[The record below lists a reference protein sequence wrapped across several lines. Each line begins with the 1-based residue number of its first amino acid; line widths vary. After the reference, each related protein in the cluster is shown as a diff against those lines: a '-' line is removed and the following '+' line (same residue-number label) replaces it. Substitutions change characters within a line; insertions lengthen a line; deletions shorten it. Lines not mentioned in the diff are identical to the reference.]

1 MTHSLHRRGDVESLK
16 KDFLVLACTAK
27 GYNDDVFAPLG
38 GEFTRICAKH
48 KPVNGGDM
56 KTGNLLYVDPETI
69 ARKVSRSTIIEFT
82 FDNKQNV
89 IDTIKELKE
98 RDLGISIVI
107 SGMIDEVNDIVE
119 KAGLPKVHTREYS
132 LGTHGKT
139 KLLPEWEVLEFTTMC
154 GHAMVASELVKK
166 MIVDSK
172 KGHKSPREAAV
183 VMGTCCS
190 CGNFNVNRAV
200 ELMEKNAP
208 LWTADYPVY

>member
-27 GYNDDVFAPLG
+27 GHNDKVFAPLG
-38 GEFTRICAKH
+38 SEFARICAKH

-56 KTGNLLYVDPETI
+56 KTGNLLYVDAETI
-69 ARKVSRSTIIEFT
+69 AQKVSSSTIIEFT

-89 IDTIKELKE
+89 IDCIKELKE
-98 RDLGISIVI
+98 RDLGISVVI
-107 SGMIDEVNDIVE
+107 TGMIDEVNDIVE

-154 GHAMVASELVKK
+154 GHAMVANELVKK
-166 MIVDSK
+166 SIVDVR
-172 KGHKSPREAAV
+172 KGRASAREAAV
-183 VMGTCCS
+183 TMGKCCS
-190 CGNFNVNRAV
+190 CGNFNINRAV
-200 ELMEKNAP
+200 ELIEKNAP

>member
-16 KDFLVLACTAK
+16 KDFLILSCSAK
-27 GYNDDVFAPLG
+27 GFNDGWYGPLG
-38 GEFTRICAKH
+38 SEFVRVCTKH

-56 KTGNLLYVDPETI
+56 KTGNLLYVDPEEIANKVTNTTI
-69 ARKVSRSTIIEFT
+69 LEFN

-89 IDTIKELKE
+89 IDCIKELKE

-107 SGMIDEVNDIVE
+107 SGMIDEVNDIVQ
-119 KAGLPKVHTREYS
+119 KAGLPKVHTREFS

-139 KLLPEWEVLEFTTMC
+139 RLLPEWEVLEFTTMC
-154 GHAMVASELVKK
+154 GHAMVASEYVKK
-166 MIVDSK
+166 AIVEAR
-172 KGHKSPREAAV
+172 KGHVSPREAAV
-183 VMGTCCS
+183 QMGKCCS

-208 LWTADYPVY
+208 LWTSDYPAY

>member
-27 GYNDDVFAPLG
+27 GYNDPWFAPLG
-38 GEFTRICAKH
+38 SEFVRICAKH

-69 ARKVSRSTIIEFT
+69 AQKVSRSTIIEFT
-82 FDNKQNV
+82 FNNKQNV
-89 IDTIKELKE
+89 IDCIKELKE
-98 RDLGISIVI
+98 RDLGISVVI
-107 SGMIDEVNDIVE
+107 TGMIDEVNDIVAQ
-119 KAGLPKVHTREYS
+119 AGLPKVHTREYS

-139 KLLPEWEVLEFTTMC
+139 RLMPEWEVLEFTTMC

-166 MIVDSK
+166 MIVDSR
-172 KGHKSPREAAV
+172 KGRTSPREAAV
-183 VMGTCCS
+183 VMGKCCS
-190 CGNFNVNRAV
+190 CGNFNVSRAV
-200 ELMEKNAP
+200 ELIEKNAP

>member
-16 KDFLVLACTAK
+16 KDFLILSCTAK
-27 GYNDDVFAPLG
+27 GFNEDVYAPLG
-38 GEFTRICAKH
+38 SEFVRICAKH

-56 KTGNLLYVDPETI
+56 KTGNLLYVDPEVI
-69 ARKVSRSTIIEFT
+69 AQKVSKTTILEFT

-98 RDLGISIVI
+98 RDLGISVVI

-119 KAGLPKVHTREYS
+119 KCGLPKVHTREFS
-132 LGTHGKT
+132 LGTHGRT
-139 KLLPEWEVLEFTTMC
+139 KLLPDWEVLEFTTMC

-166 MIVDSK
+166 MIVDSR
-172 KGHKSPREAAV
+172 KGRSTPKEAAV
-183 VMGTCCS
+183 VMGKCCS

-200 ELMEKNAP
+200 ELIEKNAP

>member
-16 KDFLVLACTAK
+16 KDFLILACTAK
-27 GYNDDVFAPLG
+27 GYNEGWFAPLG
-38 GEFTRICAKH
+38 AEFVRICAKH

-56 KTGNLLYVDPETI
+56 KTGNLLYVDPEEI
-69 ARKVSRSTIIEFT
+69 AQKVSRTTILEFT

-89 IDTIKELKE
+89 IDCVKELKE
-98 RDLGISIVI
+98 RDLGISVVI

-119 KAGLPKVHTREYS
+119 KAGLAKVHTREYS

-166 MIVDSK
+166 SIVDSR
-172 KGHKSPREAAV
+172 KGRTSPREAAV
-183 VMGTCCS
+183 MMGKCCS
-190 CGNFNVNRAV
+190 CGNFNVSRAV
-200 ELMEKNAP
+200 ELIEKNAP

>member
-27 GYNDDVFAPLG
+27 GHNDNVFAPLG
-38 GEFTRICAKH
+38 SEFVRICARH

-69 ARKVSRSTIIEFT
+69 AQKVSSSTIIEFT
-82 FDNKQNV
+82 FDSKQNV
-89 IDTIKELKE
+89 IDCITELKE
-98 RDLGISIVI
+98 RDLGISVVI

-119 KAGLPKVHTREYS
+119 KAGLPKVHTREFS

-166 MIVDSK
+166 SIVDAR
-172 KGHKSPREAAV
+172 KGRASVREAAV
-183 VMGTCCS
+183 TMGKCCS
-190 CGNFNVNRAV
+190 CGNFNVNRAAD
-200 ELMEKNAP
+200 LIEKNAP